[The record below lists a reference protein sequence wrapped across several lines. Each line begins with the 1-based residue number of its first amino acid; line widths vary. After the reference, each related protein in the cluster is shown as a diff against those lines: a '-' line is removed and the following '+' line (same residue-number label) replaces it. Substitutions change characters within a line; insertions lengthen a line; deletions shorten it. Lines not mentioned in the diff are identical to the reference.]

1 MAKKQDQSRKKNL
14 RRVSVV
20 ITAQTKYNLEQ
31 MAATYG
37 YNDIGRIIDK
47 LTREKMLDNRNI
59 FSDGGTKRDWASQNR
74 ARRINRAIRR
84 R

>member
-1 MAKKQDQSRKKNL
+1 MGKKQDNSRKKNL

-37 YNDIGRIIDK
+37 YKDIGRIIDK
-47 LTREKMLDNRNI
+47 LTREKMLDNRSL
-59 FSDGGTKRDWASQNR
+59 FSDGGAN
-74 ARRINRAIRR
+74 RR
-84 R
+84 RTE

>member
-1 MAKKQDQSRKKNL
+1 MGKKQDNSRKKNL

-20 ITAQTKYNLEQ
+20 ITAQTKYNLEKL
-31 MAATYG
+31 AATYG

-59 FSDGGTKRDWASQNR
+59 FGDGVTNR
-74 ARRINRAIRR
+74 HQA
-84 R
+84 